1 MLRRREL
8 SPRALALALNAPAVV
23 LIGGII
29 AYPLGYALYLAFHR
43 VTVRELRTGER
54 PFVGLLNFQRLV
66 EDEVFWLSLRH
77 TVQFAAV
84 VVVAEVVLGLALALL
99 LARTRGPLT
108 GATRLL
114 MLLPWA
120 VPPIANALLWS
131 FIYNSKYGV
140 LNAVLYSLAFI
151 DRPVSW
157 LGNPDV
163 ALYAVAAAYVW
174 RTTPFAVLLIH
185 AALEGIPSSLWE
197 ASAIDGAGVW
207 RQLRHVVLPL
217 LTPILMVVAI
227 LRTTW
232 AFQAFEE
239 IFGITGGGPGNSTW
253 VASYYAYRYA
263 FQPPHDV
270 GLGAA
275 AAFVLACVIGLF
287 AVGYVR
293 LMRRWQVEWE

>member
-1 MLRRREL
+1 VPRRREL
-8 SPRALALALNAPAVV
+8 GPGALSLALNVPALV
-23 LIGGII
+23 LIAGII
-29 AYPLGYALYLAFHR
+29 AYPLAYALYLAFHR

-54 PFVGLLNFQRLV
+54 PFVGLLNFRRLL
-66 EDEVFWLSLRH
+66 EDDVFWLSLQH
-77 TVQFAAV
+77 TLQFAV
-84 VVVAEVVLGLALALL
+84 VVVAAEVLLGLAIALL
-99 LARTRGPLT
+99 LARSRGPLT
-108 GATRLL
+108 AATRLL

-131 FIYNSKYGV
+131 FVYNSKYGV
-140 LNAVLYSLAFI
+140 LNAVLYRLAFI

-157 LGNPDV
+157 LGDPDL

-185 AALEGIPSSLWE
+185 AALEGIPRPLWE
-197 ASAIDGAGVW
+197 ASAIDGASAW
-207 RQLRHVVLPL
+207 RQLRHVILPL
-217 LTPILMVVAI
+217 LAPVLMIVTI

-239 IFGITGGGPGNSTW
+239 IFGMTGGGPGNATW
-253 VASYYAYRYA
+253 VASYYSYRYA

-275 AAFVLACVIGLF
+275 SAFVLACVIGVF
-287 AVGYVR
+287 AVLYIVV
-293 LMRRWQVEWE
+293 MRRTQVEWE